1 MPQKNQKRREQ
12 SLKTGKH
19 WIKAAAAVLSAALL
33 CGCVPHTELNE
44 KAIIMAIGIDFE
56 EDLYSVTFQYYSP
69 TGMGGKT
76 LVDNSQ
82 PNVLTSSG
90 KGENV
95 YGALEDAA
103 FKCGRVLMLGVTQII
118 IIGEDAAKHSVSKV
132 MEFTKSFFQSHPDML
147 ITVAEG
153 KAEDYLKVKFNE
165 GTVSTEKI
173 KFMLNNAEK
182 NGIVSLPNVLDL
194 FKALQTKQKSSCL
207 PRMRLIDDG
216 KSDASKDGKTIQ
228 IAGGVL
234 IKNGMAVKETDIEVM
249 TGLEMLCCRSESA
262 TVTVER
268 EEESVSV
275 NLLNVTTNIEPSFEE
290 GKLIFNAKTTADGR
304 YLIVPGQ
311 LYNQLNHDE
320 IEEDCGSRLIERM
333 KRAVEETVF
342 AEGADP
348 LILEKIIRH
357 KSYKLWKEIEED
369 YEELLKNSVFNFTVD
384 IEIDKLILTK

>member
-1 MPQKNQKRREQ
+1 M
-12 SLKTGKH
+12 LLLT
-19 WIKAAAAVLSAALL
+19 AVLS
-33 CGCVPHTELNE
+33 GCVPHTELNE

-56 EDLYSVTFQYYSP
+56 EDIYSVTFQYYSP
-69 TGMGGKT
+69 TGMGGRT

-103 FKCGRVLMLGVTQII
+103 FKCGRELMLGVTQII

-132 MEFTKSFFQSHPDML
+132 MEFTKSYFQSHPDML
-147 ITVAEG
+147 ITVSEG

-182 NGIVSLPNVLDL
+182 NGIVSLPNALDL
-194 FKALQTKQKSSCL
+194 FKSLQTKQKSGCL

-216 KSDASKDGKTIQ
+216 KSDASQDGKTVE

-249 TGLEMLCCRSESA
+249 TGIEILCCHSESG
-262 TVTVER
+262 TVTVEW
-268 EEESVSV
+268 EGESISV
-275 NLLNVTTNIEPSFEE
+275 NLLNITTEIKPDFQE
-290 GKLIFNAKTTADGR
+290 GRLIFNAETKAKGR
-304 YLIVPGQ
+304 YLIVPSQ
-311 LYNQLNHDE
+311 FYNQLDHKA
-320 IEEDCGSRLIERM
+320 IEEDCGKQLIERM
-333 KRAVEETVF
+333 KKAVEETVF

-357 KSYKLWKEIEED
+357 KSYKLWKDVEED
-369 YEELLKNSVFNFTVD
+369 YEELLKNSVFNFTAD